1 MAGRRSAVCCIFVM
15 YVRNPHPDLPHC
27 GAATP
32 IDQAAAR
39 EGVTMA
45 ELIRRAL
52 DDYLGDDVDASTA
65 LAATFGAEPSASVP
79 SRDEWPRG

>member
-1 MAGRRSAVCCIFVM
+1 MSATRTQIYLTAEQRR
-15 YVRNPHPDLPHC
+15 R
-27 GAATP
+27 

-45 ELIRRAL
+45 ELIRRAVN
-52 DDYLGDDVDASTA
+52 DYLGDDVNASTA

-79 SRDEWPRG
+79 SRDEWQRG

>member
-1 MAGRRSAVCCIFVM
+1 MSATRTQIYLTVEQ
-15 YVRNPHPDLPHC
+15 RHR
-27 GAATP
+27 

-52 DDYLGDDVDASTA
+52 NDYLGDDVDASTA

>member
-1 MAGRRSAVCCIFVM
+1 MSATRTQI
-15 YVRNPHPDLPHC
+15 YLTAEQRHR
-27 GAATP
+27 

-52 DDYLGDDVDASTA
+52 NDYLGDDVDASTA

-79 SRDEWPRG
+79 SRDEWQRG